1 MIAMNHDFPIYVIMF
16 DNFFLPSYTS
26 NESNVVEKSV
36 FIANRDIL
44 RVDENIVKANISQ
57 LPLSRRNLEYF
68 SLFT

>member
-57 LPLSRRNLEYF
+57 LPLSHRNLEYF